1 MQYKKEILDKR
12 KILQTREIRIT
23 IAVVI
28 ILIDLNQI
36 IQDQSKIRWAIV
48 IITMYL

>member
-36 IQDQSKIRWAIV
+36 IQDQSKIR
-48 IITMYL
+48 